1 MEFYIS
7 PQSGQFY
14 MINVLENQWLSV
26 TYRKTGVL
34 RINSCACQVCR
45 KISFYQN
52 GKHTLLGNKLSIMY
66 LKAILMILGLF
77 YRNCLNFSDNTGAG
91 V

>member
-26 TYRKTGVL
+26 TYRGYEKGLSCKRRLVGENGVT
-34 RINSCACQVCR
+34 V
-45 KISFYQN
+45 
-52 GKHTLLGNKLSIMY
+52 
-66 LKAILMILGLF
+66 
-77 YRNCLNFSDNTGAG
+77 
-91 V
+91 

>member
-52 GKHTLLGNKLSIMY
+52 GKHTL
-66 LKAILMILGLF
+66 
-77 YRNCLNFSDNTGAG
+77 
-91 V
+91 

>member
-26 TYRKTGVL
+26 TIIFQK
-34 RINSCACQVCR
+34 
-45 KISFYQN
+45 
-52 GKHTLLGNKLSIMY
+52 KLID
-66 LKAILMILGLF
+66 F
-77 YRNCLNFSDNTGAG
+77 
-91 V
+91 

>member
-7 PQSGQFY
+7 PQSGQVY

-26 TYRKTGVL
+26 TYRKTGASENIALHVKFVEKWA
-34 RINSCACQVCR
+34 S
-45 KISFYQN
+45 ISMVSTIYKEISYQ
-52 GKHTLLGNKLSIMY
+52 LCI

-77 YRNCLNFSDNTGAG
+77 
-91 V
+91 